1 VPVAGQDTT
10 IEHNRNISF
19 ITMKTFLIFALFAFF
34 TIAVTANSPLDED
47 IVLAG
52 GWRIGQATLMQEDVS
67 DLAKRA
73 NSAQITWYTGN
84 DLKNSACYGRNG
96 LKVYNAR
103 PSDLIGAMW
112 MQNFEMCYQCVQ
124 IKNGK
129 SSVKTI
135 IVKIIDKCAGC
146 PPHHKNID
154 LTPGA
159 FKKLANP
166 DAGRVEIVWRPLPNC
181 PKTGPWP
188 TFEKSKRRIVKRSKF
203 V

>member
-1 VPVAGQDTT
+1 MPVAGQDTT
-10 IEHNRNISF
+10 TKHNRNISF
-19 ITMKTFLIFALFAFF
+19 TTMKTLLIFALFAIF
-34 TIAVTANSPLDED
+34 TIAVTANAD
-47 IVLAG
+47 IALPG
-52 GWRIGQATLMQEDVS
+52 GWKIGQATLMQNDVS
-67 DLAKRA
+67 DLAKRG
-73 NSAQITWYTGN
+73 NNAQITWYSGN

-96 LKVYNAR
+96 LRVYNAR

-112 MQNFEMCYQCVQ
+112 MNNFEMCYQCVQ

-146 PPHHKNID
+146 PPHGKNID

-159 FKKLANP
+159 FQHLANP

-181 PKTGPWP
+181 PKSGPWP
-188 TFEKSKRRIVKRSKF
+188 AFETSKRRIKRSKF
-203 V
+203 